1 MTSDGILAGS
11 IDLDGSRRR
20 GLDHPCVE
28 ARPGLVIE
36 HRASGVVGSIR
47 SFNDQQVVLRDRH
60 GVDRPLRPLPG
71 GFLLDGRPCT
81 LVPLRSTTDPPV
93 ASRTASG
100 SMAGATRPARV
111 ARASRIL
118 VEGIH
123 DAELVE
129 KVWGD
134 DLREVG
140 VVVERLDGMDD
151 LADVIRDLDPGPGRR
166 LGVLLDH
173 LVDGSKET
181 RVATQVRHPHVLV
194 TGTPFVD
201 VWAAVRPQVA
211 GIRAWPDVPRGVPW
225 KAGVLDALG
234 IAAHP
239 GEFWRHLL
247 GKVRTYADLDPTLVG
262 AVEQLIDFVTE
273 DVFSED

>member
-1 MTSDGILAGS
+1 MASDGILSGP
-11 IDLDGSRRR
+11 IDLDGRPR
-20 GLDHPCVE
+20 HPAHPTVE
-28 ARPGLVIE
+28 ARLGLVVE

-47 SFNDQQVVLRDRH
+47 SFSDAVVVLRDRQE
-60 GVDRPLRPLPG
+60 VDRPLRNLPG
-71 GFLLDGRPCT
+71 GFLVEGRVAT
-81 LVPLRSTTDPPV
+81 LVAPP
-93 ASRTASG
+93 AGARWATTASG
-100 SMAGATRPARV
+100 SVAGPARPARV

-134 DLREVG
+134 DLREVA

-151 LADVIRDLDPGPGRR
+151 LADVVRNLDPAPGRR

-173 LVDGSKET
+173 LVPGSKEW
-181 RVATQVRHPHVLV
+181 RAAREVRHPHVLV

-201 VWAAVRPQVA
+201 VWAAVRPTA
-211 GIRAWPDVPRGVPW
+211 IGIDAWPDVPMGVPW

-234 IAAHP
+234 IVAHP
-239 GEFWRHLL
+239 GAFWRQLL
-247 GKVRTYADLDPTLVG
+247 GSVQSYADLQPGLVG
-262 AVEQLIDFVTE
+262 AVEQLIDFVT
-273 DVFSED
+273 DPDAT

>member
-1 MTSDGILAGS
+1 MSRDGILS
-11 IDLDGSRRR
+11 DPIDVDGRRR
-20 GLDHPCVE
+20 EPPRKLVE

-36 HRASGVVGSIR
+36 HRASGVVGSIV
-47 SFNDQQVVLRDRH
+47 SFNDEIVVLNDRF
-60 GVDRPLRPLPG
+60 GSNRPLRVQPG
-71 GFLLDGRPCT
+71 GFLLDGEIAT
-81 LVPLRSTTDPPV
+81 LVAPAAGPRV
-93 ASRTASG
+93 ARTTASG
-100 SMAGATRPARV
+100 SVAAAPAPARV

-151 LADVIRDLDPGPGRR
+151 LVDVVRDLDPGPGRR

-173 LVDGSKET
+173 LVDGSKES
-181 RVATQVRHPHVLV
+181 RSAAAVRHPHVLV

-201 VWAAVRPQVA
+201 VWAAVRPAVA
-211 GIRAWPDVPRGVPW
+211 GIPAWPAVPPGRPW
-225 KAGVLDALG
+225 KAGVLEALG
-234 IAAHP
+234 IDLAP
-239 GEFWRHLL
+239 GAFWRQLL
-247 GKVRTYADLDPTLVG
+247 GRVSTYRDLEPSLVG

-273 DVFSED
+273 GDSEDPSR

>member
-1 MTSDGILAGS
+1 MTIDGILS
-11 IDLDGSRRR
+11 DPIDVDRSRPRHPDPLAVEARR
-20 GLDHPCVE
+20 GLV
-28 ARPGLVIE
+28 VE
-36 HRASGVVGSIR
+36 HRASGVVGSIV
-47 SFNDQQVVLRDRH
+47 SFKEGEVVLHDRH
-60 GVDRPLRPLPG
+60 DVQRPLRPMPS
-71 GFLLDGRPCT
+71 GFLLDGVVCT
-81 LVPLRSTTDPPV
+81 LVAPRATPGAP
-93 ASRTASG
+93 AITASG
-100 SMAGATRPARV
+100 SVASAPRPARV

-118 VEGIH
+118 VEGTH

-151 LADVIRDLDPGPGRR
+151 LADVVRDLDPGPGRR

-181 RVATQVRHPHVLV
+181 RTAAQVRHPHVLV

-201 VWAAVRPQVA
+201 VWAAVRPGVI
-211 GIRAWPDVPRGVPW
+211 GIKAWPEVPRGIPW
-225 KAGVLDALG
+225 KTGVLDALG

-239 GEFWRHLL
+239 GEFWRQLL
-247 GKVRTYADLDPTLVG
+247 GKVRTYRDLDPTLVG

-273 DVFSED
+273 D